1 MGNAMNNPVKPVKNE
16 TRPQARRESAPLA
29 PVPVNFSLCA
39 FVIALCIA
47 VAGCTAT
54 KTLERKPAQ
63 ETASLEESADED
75 AMAEPPET
83 TEPTETAAY
92 PEQVAGTVRELYG
105 DSSELEQRQAYRDAV
120 DEDPLLRYII
130 VYFDFNRVELK
141 PASREVLMQH
151 ADYLSENPDV
161 EISLEG
167 HADRRGSAGYN
178 LALGERRALA
188 VKNFLRANG
197 VQALQMSVI
206 SYGEERPAVEGGS
219 EEAHAKNRRV
229 EIIYK

>member
-1 MGNAMNNPVKPVKNE
+1 MNNPVKNE

-54 KTLERKPAQ
+54 KTLERKPVQ
-63 ETASLEESADED
+63 ETASVKESADED
-75 AMAEPPET
+75 AMAEP
-83 TEPTETAAY
+83 TELTETAAY

-105 DSSELEQRQAYRDAV
+105 DSGELEQRQSYRDAIA
-120 DEDPLLRYII
+120 ENPLLRYII

-151 ADYLSENPDV
+151 ADYLSEKPDV

-206 SYGEERPAVEGGS
+206 SYGEERPAVEGGG